1 MITVFSFARNGWVNY
16 WPLRVGITKDG
27 QGIPFRQVRPN
38 DFVYR
43 NKSDALAMVEP
54 SDEIAAIPLTE
65 PMAKVVMQ
73 FDV

>member
-16 WPLRVGITKDG
+16 EARNMGVSKDG
-27 QGIPFRQVRPN
+27 RAIAFRQLS

-43 NKSDALAMVEP
+43 NKSDAVRRMPAH
-54 SDEIAAIPLTE
+54 DGIAAIPLAE
-65 PMAKVVMQ
+65 PMAKVVMN